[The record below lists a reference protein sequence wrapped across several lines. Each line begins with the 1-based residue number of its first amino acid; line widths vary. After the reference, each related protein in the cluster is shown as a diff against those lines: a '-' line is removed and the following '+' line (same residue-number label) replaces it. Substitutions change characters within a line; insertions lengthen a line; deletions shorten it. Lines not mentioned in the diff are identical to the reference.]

1 MVSLTNVTDA
11 VALATAP
18 ASGMAEGCPMVD
30 ETVPLSRPFS
40 VCKEERI
47 QFQTKKGTM
56 CYTFIRAAARD
67 VTYSND
73 MLPLA
78 DAGGRI
84 SGDLVPE
91 MRHPMLPVPAGFD
104 RNRQQD
110 G

>member
-1 MVSLTNVTDA
+1 
-11 VALATAP
+11 
-18 ASGMAEGCPMVD
+18 
-30 ETVPLSRPFS
+30 
-40 VCKEERI
+40 
-47 QFQTKKGTM
+47 M